1 MIKGILQH
9 KGVGE
14 MPMAL
19 KRLILE
25 KMRKGGALKSTFSLL
40 QDMQEDILEELK
52 LLEAEFGS
60 ENPILEL
67 VLRKLWV

>member
-14 MPMAL
+14 MPMGL
-19 KRLILE
+19 KRLILRE
-25 KMRKGGALKSTFSLL
+25 MRKGGALNSTFSLL
-40 QDMQEDILEELK
+40 QDMQEDILKELK
-52 LLEAEFGS
+52 FLEAEFGS

-67 VLRKLWV
+67 VLRRLWV